1 MPDTGEDREVKQRV
15 NAHQAEV
22 VRESK
27 KLAQKAK
34 QPSVR
39 NKLRSHGTSHPKTKS
54 RIEFVQDAD

>member
-1 MPDTGEDREVKQRV
+1 MPDTGEDRELKQRV

-27 KLAQKAK
+27 KLVQKAK

-39 NKLRSHGTSHPKTKS
+39 NKLRSRGTNHPKTKS
-54 RIEFVQDAD
+54 RD

>member
-27 KLAQKAK
+27 RLAQKAK

-39 NKLRSHGTSHPKTKS
+39 NKVRSRGTSHPKTKS
-54 RIEFVQDAD
+54 RD